1 MITLIDDEG
10 DYLDDEK
17 NNEKEW
23 ERKDGENEEDDQK
36 EDNEDEEYDALVG
49 IKEREERKLKFD
61 KHIFEWANLLYKIN
75 RIRMGI

>member
-23 ERKDGENEEDDQK
+23 ERKDGENEEDDQE
-36 EDNEDEEYDALVG
+36 EDNEDEEYDALVV
-49 IKEREERKLKFD
+49 IKERERKLKFD
-61 KHIFEWANLLYKIN
+61 KHIFQWANLLYKIN
-75 RIRMGI
+75 WIRMGI